1 MDNQSIAKNL
11 VYHRKKKGY
20 SQAELSE
27 KTNVTTRTIQRIE
40 NEEVNPHLK
49 TVKLLAAA
57 LEISVDDLMV
67 LDDPKKETI
76 QKKWLLLL
84 HGTPLLGLTFPIFS
98 ILISLFIWIHK
109 REDNPI
115 YDHHGQKIVNF
126 HITMTL
132 LFALALVA
140 LVTVQGYGFLF
151 FIAVIPYTFIV
162 TLINTIWALNS
173 GKCFYPL
180 AIPFLRFKTSAG
192 TKVMLILPFFLSI
205 HFSVFSQNTSTY
217 YCPPCDCQA
226 HDISEEFHESGNC
239 SYCGMT
245 LLENEKS
252 STSTISYQQL
262 LEYEGK
268 FEYVSGST
276 LTIMVS
282 PVDTTLYAV
291 IDHTKYPLM
300 HVEGDIFSNVQD
312 IPVIFQRNVQGK
324 IKGYTVDEQSYELIT
339 TDIERLVMY
348 PRKELF
354 DNPERYIYH
363 TPQEMNDG
371 LAVGHINSTFE
382 QEESIKE
389 MVISTIKGEYP
400 DVHSILIYKD
410 NELVLEEYFYGYDR
424 NTTHQMRSATKAFIG
439 SLVGLAI
446 ESGAIGSEQDR
457 LLSYFEDEYESFDH
471 MSEQKKSITIQDV
484 LTYRHGLDCENNN
497 PESAGN
503 EVQMMN
509 SNDWV
514 KYTLDLPVVTQPGK
528 TPSYCTGTALTLG
541 RLVEIATNSTLEKFA
556 FEHLFKPMG
565 ISHYEWR
572 FDPDYSSRQTFSQMY
587 LQPRD
592 MVKLATM
599 YMNEGNWLGKQI
611 LPEEWIRKTFKDHSS
626 DFGYLWEHK
635 YFTIDGKRYNSYM
648 ASGNG
653 GQKINIWPEYNMITV
668 FTGGNYNSYELYGK
682 STPPNQM
689 IPMYIL
695 SALN

>member
-49 TVKLLAAA
+49 TIKLLAAA
-57 LEISVDDLMV
+57 LDISVDDLMV
-67 LDDPKKETI
+67 LDDPKEETI

-84 HGTPLLGLTFPIFS
+84 HGTPLLGLTFPFFN

-109 REDNPI
+109 REENPI

-126 HITMTL
+126 HITMTI

-180 AIPFLRFKTSAG
+180 AIPFLRSKKSAS
-192 TKVMLILPFFLSI
+192 TKVMLILTLFLSI
-205 HFSVFSQNTSTY
+205 HFSVSGQDASTY
-217 YCPPCDCQA
+217 YCPPCDCQV
-226 HDISEEFHESGNC
+226 HDISEEFHKSGNC
-239 SYCGMT
+239 PYCGMT
-245 LLENEKS
+245 LLENEIPPAS
-252 STSTISYQQL
+252 SISYQQL
-262 LEYEGK
+262 IEYEGK
-268 FEYVSGST
+268 YEYVSGST
-276 LTIMVS
+276 LTIMAS
-282 PVDTTLYAV
+282 PMDTTLYA
-291 IDHTKYPLM
+291 IINNAKYPLF
-300 HVEGDIFSNVQD
+300 HIAVDTFSNIQD
-312 IPVIFQRNVQGK
+312 TPLIFQRNNQRK
-324 IKGYTVDEQSYELIT
+324 IKSYTVDEQSFELIT
-339 TDIERLVMY
+339 TDIEGLVMY

-354 DNPERYIYH
+354 DNPERYTYH
-363 TPQEMNDG
+363 TPEEMNDG
-371 LAVGHINSTFE
+371 LEAGHINSAFE
-382 QEESIKE
+382 QEERIKE
-389 MVISTIKGEYP
+389 MVVATIKGEYP
-400 DVHSILIYKD
+400 DVHSVLIYKA
-410 NELVLEEYFYGYDR
+410 NKLVLEEYFYGYER
-424 NTTHQMRSATKAFIG
+424 NIQHQLRSVTKAFIG

-457 LLSYFEDEYESFDH
+457 ILPYFENEYESFDH
-471 MSEQKKSITIQDV
+471 MSEQKKNITIQDF

-503 EVQMMN
+503 EVQMMK
-509 SNDWV
+509 SKDWV

-528 TPSYCTGTALTLG
+528 IPSYCTGTALTLG
-541 RLVEIATNSTLEKFA
+541 RLLEIVTNRTLEEFA
-556 FEHLFKPMG
+556 DENLFKPMG
-565 ISHYEWR
+565 IFHYDWR
-572 FDPDYSSRQTFSQMY
+572 FDPDSSSRQTFSQMY

-611 LPEEWIRKTFKDHSS
+611 LPENWVTKTFKEHSS

-635 YFTIDGKRYNSYM
+635 YFTIDGKQYNSYM

-653 GQKINIWPEYNMITV
+653 GQKINIWPEYDMITV

-689 IPMYIL
+689 IPLYIL
-695 SALN
+695 PALN